1 MIAWWIFVLPWLQ
14 TGISNPNRFNN
25 YLLLGYAVMGLISLG
40 YIVTLAVRQRNL
52 QKDLQLM
59 GQLLQ
64 EEETGD

>member
-1 MIAWWIFVLPWLQ
+1 MMTMWMSVLPWLQ
-14 TGISNPNRFNN
+14 PGISNPNRFND

-40 YIVTLAVRQRNL
+40 YIVTLVVRQRNL

-64 EEETGD
+64 EEEMGD

>member
-1 MIAWWIFVLPWLQ
+1 MMAAVWMFVLPWLQ
-14 TGISNPNRFNN
+14 IGNPNRFND

-59 GQLLQ
+59 VQLL
-64 EEETGD
+64 EEESGE